1 MKNAV
6 LLSPVFKDYLWG
18 GTRLRDEFEK
28 KCDFEKIAESWEL
41 AAHKDGE
48 SVIASGEFCG
58 MTLSEYVEKCGKEC
72 LGRRAERFDRFP
84 IMIKLIDAKDN
95 LSVQVHPNDAYALK
109 NEDDYGKTEVWYVIS
124 ADEASCLY
132 YGFNRSITKD
142 EFKRRIADNTI
153 EEVLEKVNVKAGDV
167 FFIEPGTL
175 HAIGKGLLICEIQQN
190 SNTTYRVY
198 DYNRRGADGKPRQL
212 HTEKAVEVTELK
224 AADGGKHIPKEEG
237 RYVFASCEY
246 FTSEYIKSDSECTV
260 ELDKESFRSLIV
272 LDGSAEISVNGEKL
286 NVHKGDSVFVP
297 AQDGSLTIN
306 GKGEFILSYV

>member
-18 GTRLRDEFEK
+18 GTRLRDEFK
-28 KCDFEKIAESWEL
+28 KDCDFEKIAESWEL

-48 SVIASGEFCG
+48 SVIASGEFRG
-58 MTLSEYVEKCGKEC
+58 ITLSEYVEKCGKDC
-72 LGRRAERFDRFP
+72 LGRRARRFDRFP

-95 LSVQVHPNDAYALK
+95 LSVQVHPSDDYALK

-124 ADEASCLY
+124 ADEDSYLY
-132 YGFNRSITKD
+132 YGFNRDITKD

-153 EEVLEKVNVKAGDV
+153 EEVLGKAHVKAGDV

-198 DYNRRGADGKPRQL
+198 DYDRRGADGKPRQL

-224 AADGGKHIPKEEG
+224 TAGGGKHIPKENG

-246 FTSEYIKSDSECTV
+246 FTSEYIKSDGECV
-260 ELDKESFRSLIV
+260 IKLDEESFRSIVV
-272 LDGSAEISVNGEKL
+272 LDGSAEISLNGETL
-286 NVHKGDSVFVP
+286 AVHKGDSVFIP
-297 AQDGSLTIN
+297 AQDGEMTIN
-306 GKGEFILSYV
+306 GTVEFILSYV